1 MKKQDII
8 ELKKQDLP
16 YQGEIFGWID
26 TIRHHGGV
34 IFIVLRDRTAKV
46 QVVIDPQSV
55 NVDQSLLKNEAVL
68 KVKGVLQERPEGT
81 INTDDLLGYCEFH
94 SQAVEILS
102 KTSPLPF
109 QLDEHQQLSE
119 EVRLKYRYLDLRR
132 TEVQNK
138 FITRSQVIH
147 KMRNF
152 LHAQSFIECETPIL
166 TKPTPEGAR
175 DYLVPSRLHPKKSF
189 ALPQSPQL
197 FKQLLMASGFEKY
210 YQVARCFRD
219 EDLRSDRQPEFTQLD
234 IEMSFVDQE
243 DIMELTENL
252 VSTAFEQVLSVKL
265 PKVKTLTYQKALEL
279 YGSDKP
285 DLRSSIHF
293 HELSPILSNCDFKV
307 FKEPSCDPNSRVAA
321 MVLPGLSKLTRKE
334 IDNYTD
340 FVRSKGSQG
349 MAYMKVES
357 LDPIKL
363 ASPITKFLSEDIIN
377 ALVEKLSPKV
387 GDLIVFG
394 AGKSDVVNKSFS
406 ALRDK
411 VIADHNFYECSWA
424 PLWVV
429 DFPMFE
435 YCDQEKRYFAMHHPF
450 TAPMSLEG
458 EPNTWL
464 SKGYDFVLN
473 GYEVAG
479 GSVRIHQ
486 EEIQRKVLDLLGIDD
501 EEAHDK
507 FGFLLEAQK
516 YGFPPH
522 AGIAFGLDRLVM
534 LMTESDSIRDVI
546 LFPKTQSAFC
556 PLTQAP
562 GSVTSNQIQE
572 LHLNFKESES

>member
-1 MKKQDII
+1 MKKKDIVT
-8 ELKKQDLP
+8 LKNKNLP
-16 YQGEIFGWID
+16 ESAQVFGWID

-46 QVVIDPQSV
+46 QVVIDPASV
-55 NVDQSLLKNEAVL
+55 EVEQSLLKNEAVL
-68 KVKGVLQERPEGT
+68 KVSGQLVKRPDGT
-81 INTDDLLGYCEFH
+81 INEDDILGYCELH
-94 SQAVEILS
+94 CESVEVLS
-102 KTSPLPF
+102 KTAPLPF

-119 EVRLKYRYLDLRR
+119 EVRLKHRYLDLRR
-132 TEVQNK
+132 SEIQEK
-138 FITRSQVIH
+138 FKIRSDVIF
-147 KMRNF
+147 KMRQV
-152 LHAQSFIECETPIL
+152 LHHEGFIECETPIL

-175 DYLVPSRLHPKKSF
+175 DYLVPSRVHEKKSF

-234 IEMSFVDQE
+234 IEMSFVTEEQV
-243 DIMELTENL
+243 MEVAESLL
-252 VSTAFEQVLSVKL
+252 RTAFKDVLNITL
-265 PKVKTLTYQKALEL
+265 PEAKKITYSQAMEL

-285 DLRSSIHF
+285 DLRSSLRF
-293 HELSPILSNCDFKV
+293 YELSTLMSQTDFKV
-307 FKEPSCDPNSRVAA
+307 FKEPAVCPDSRIAA
-321 MVLPGLSKLTRKE
+321 MVLPGLAKLSRKE

-340 FVRSKGSQG
+340 FVRSKGSGG

-357 LDPIKL
+357 LEPVEL
-363 ASPITKFLSEDIIN
+363 ASPITKFLSEDIIKQ
-377 ALVEKLSPKV
+377 LVETLSPNV

-394 AGKSDVVNKSFS
+394 AGKTDIVNKSFS
-406 ALRDK
+406 ALRDR
-411 VIADHNFYECSWA
+411 VIADHQLYDCQWA

-435 YCDQEKRYFAMHHPF
+435 YCPIEKRYFAMHHPF
-450 TAPMSLEG
+450 TAPSSTEG
-458 EPNTWL
+458 QPHEWL
-464 SKGYDFVLN
+464 SRGYDFVLN
-473 GYEVAG
+473 GYEIAG
-479 GSVRIHQ
+479 GSVRIHTQ
-486 EEIQRKVLDLLGIDD
+486 QMQKQVLDLLGID
-501 EEAHDK
+501 EQEAEDK

-534 LMTESDSIRDVI
+534 LMTESQSIRDVI
-546 LFPKTQSAFC
+546 LFPKTQSALC

-562 GSVTSNQIQE
+562 GVVTRSQIQE
-572 LHLNFKESES
+572 LHLTFKEDQ

>member
-1 MKKQDII
+1 MKKNDIVT
-8 ELKKQDLP
+8 LKNKTLP
-16 YQGEIFGWID
+16 ESAEVFGWID

-34 IFIVLRDRTAKV
+34 IFIVLRDRTGKV
-46 QVVIDPQSV
+46 QVVIDPASV
-55 NVDQSLLKNEAVL
+55 DVDQSLLKNEAVL
-68 KVKGVLQERPEGT
+68 KVVGQLVSRPDGT
-81 INTDDLLGYCEFH
+81 INKDEPLGYCELH
-94 SQAVEILS
+94 SETVEVLS
-102 KTSPLPF
+102 KTAPLPF

-132 TEVQNK
+132 GEIQKKFLTRNEV
-138 FITRSQVIH
+138 IY
-147 KMRNF
+147 KMRQV
-152 LHAQSFIECETPIL
+152 LHEEGFIECETPIL

-175 DYLVPSRLHPKKSF
+175 DYLVPSRVHPKKSF

-234 IEMSFVDQE
+234 IEMSFV
-243 DIMELTENL
+243 TEEQVMSVTESL
-252 VSTAFEQVLSVKL
+252 IQTAFKDVLDITL
-265 PKVKTLTYQKALEL
+265 PEVKTISYDQAMEL

-285 DLRSSIHF
+285 DLRSSLRF
-293 HELSPILSNCDFKV
+293 HELSSLMSQTDFKV
-307 FKEPSCDPNSRVAA
+307 FKEPALCPNSRIAA
-321 MVLPGLSKLTRKE
+321 MVLPGLAKLSRKE

-340 FVRSKGSQG
+340 FVRSKGSGG

-357 LDPIKL
+357 LDPINL
-363 ASPITKFLSEDIIN
+363 ASPITKFLSEEIIN
-377 ALVEKLSPKV
+377 KLVETLSPNV

-394 AGKSDVVNKSFS
+394 AGKTDIVNKSFS

-411 VIADHNFYECSWA
+411 VIADHNLYESEWA

-435 YCDQEKRYFAMHHPF
+435 YCPTEKRYFAMHHPF
-450 TAPMSLEG
+450 TAPSSIEG
-458 EPNTWL
+458 DPDKWV
-464 SKGYDFVLN
+464 SRGYDFVLN
-473 GYEVAG
+473 GYEIAG
-479 GSVRIHQ
+479 GSVRIHTQ
-486 EEIQRKVLDLLGIDD
+486 EMQKKVLDLLGIDE
-501 EEAHDK
+501 EEAEDK

-534 LMTESDSIRDVI
+534 LMTKSQSIRDVI

-562 GSVTSNQIQE
+562 GAVTRSQIQE
-572 LHLNFKESES
+572 LHLTFKDDE